1 MPYHLILQRRSI
13 LLIDQNDIELFS
25 VFGAAMD
32 DSVSA
37 FIVGTCRTL
46 PKPNTNV
53 YKSAHLRYSEE
64 SECYCIV
71 CGSCGEIFIQ
81 PLQPCFGD
89 IDYLMVISDCRV
101 FADEKRVLPYEFR
114 HIDHPIRSLLMEPYH
129 DYPAFVRFR
138 ILGKMSYDWDR
149 KTLEFDQDNTCE
161 FFDIGDLDEMNSNDK
176 NFVRVGPPIRGFIIE
191 MGSVSYD
198 LVGSLWCPQWLNVAK
213 KWPNRQRK
221 YGWPTTTIIQE
232 VVQNGCY
239 VVRATHPECRNDTRQ
254 WRLSFSVAEVILL
267 QSWTNVQQ
275 IVYHML
281 RFFSKRELIVTDCP
295 TKDEVICTYHIK
307 TLMLWSCEEKS
318 TDWWNSSSVIKLC
331 CNLLKILQHWLKV
344 TRCPNYF
351 IPQANLFHGHFIR
364 KNVEENIDKLI
375 YYSDFDIL
383 SFWFVENY
391 MQPSFLYVLDEK
403 CIHDVLSRDY
413 MLKTLEAKKA
423 SYPKSIELYFSTRF
437 WFVAILTAESKPEEL
452 HIGYLDI
459 WGYNLKLVSNI
470 LHAAEYE
477 SCYWFYESMLL
488 ILHAAYLLGCRKVDY
503 WFKAFLDIIA
513 DVLTKPIRYKSKHH
527 VFSRPLKTHDD
538 EGL

>member
-89 IDYLMVISDCRV
+89 IDYLMVIPDYLV
-101 FADEKRVLPYEFR
+101 FADEKPVLPYEFR
-114 HIDHPIRSLLMEPYH
+114 HIDHPIGCLLVDPYH

-138 ILGKMSYDWDR
+138 ILGKMSYYWDR
-149 KTLEFDQDNTCE
+149 KTLEFDQDNTRE
-161 FFDIGDLDEMNSNDK
+161 FFDIGDLDEKNSNDK
-176 NFVRVGPPIRGFIIE
+176 NFVRVGPAIRGFIIE

-295 TKDEVICTYHIK
+295 KKDEVICTYHIK

-318 TDWWNSSSVIKLC
+318 TDWWNSSSVIKIC
-331 CNLLKILQHWLKV
+331 CKLLKILEHCLKV
-344 TRCPNYF
+344 KRCRNYF
-351 IPQANLFHGHFIR
+351 IPQTNLFHRHFIR
-364 KNVEENIDKLI
+364 KNFDETSKQLM
-375 YYSDFDIL
+375 YYSNSENL
-383 SFWFVENY
+383 SLWFVENY
-391 MQPSFLYVLDEK
+391 MQPSFLDAIDAK
-403 CIHDVLSRDY
+403 CSHDVLSLDH
-413 MLKTLEAKKA
+413 MSKALESKKA
-423 SYPKSIELYFSTRF
+423 SYPKSFDLYLSARF
-437 WFVAILTAESKPEEL
+437 VFVAASANESNPEKFV
-452 HIGYLDI
+452 IGYPDI
-459 WGYNLKLVSNI
+459 FTYMFNLRLVSRWEDESYI
-470 LHAAEYE
+470 TLYAAEYE
-477 SCYWFYESMLL
+477 PSSWISESYLFLFIRLQKSGLL
-488 ILHAAYLLGCRKVDY
+488 LQR
-503 WFKAFLDIIA
+503 
-513 DVLTKPIRYKSKHH
+513 
-527 VFSRPLKTHDD
+527 FS
-538 EGL
+538 